1 MAAKLRLGFAG
12 LVHDHV
18 WDLVPQW
25 QATGVELVA
34 AADPNEP
41 LRARMKSEF
50 GVARTYDSIP
60 AMVAAEEL
68 DIVQVA
74 TANAHHADAVEAA
87 AGAGAH
93 SVVEKPMAATLA
105 QADRM
110 IAAAG
115 RAGVRLMIN
124 WPINWQSIYRKM
136 REIAAS
142 GAIGRVIQVK
152 HRGGHSGP
160 TSFGCSE
167 YFSDWLY
174 DAELNGAGAYM
185 DYSGYGLNIV
195 LDYLAGP
202 TAVYAHAAN
211 LAQDFHPVDD
221 NGVMI
226 VKFGREMALVEST
239 WTEQGAIPWNTY
251 VLGESG
257 ALVADYRSRDLVMYD
272 RADRAGTPVEC
283 EPMPAGYRN
292 APEYFIGRL
301 LANAPIDDPSSA
313 ARGRSVQ
320 EILQGGL
327 IAIAENREVA
337 LPLSQ

>member
-18 WDLVPQW
+18 WDLAPKW
-25 QATGVELVA
+25 REAGVELAA

-41 LRARMKSEF
+41 LRDRMESEF
-50 GVARTYDSIP
+50 GVARTYDSF
-60 AMVAAEEL
+60 AEMMEAEQL

-74 TANAHHADAVEAA
+74 TANSDHADVVEAA
-87 AGAGAH
+87 TAAGAH
-93 SVVEKPMAATLA
+93 CVVEKPMAATLA
-105 QADRM
+105 QADHM
-110 IAAAG
+110 LAAAD

-124 WPINWQSIYRKM
+124 WPINWQPIYRKM
-136 REIAAS
+136 RELGDA

-152 HRGGHSGP
+152 HRGGHSSP
-160 TSFGCSE
+160 RSFGVSE
-167 YFSDWLY
+167 YFAEWLY
-174 DAELNGAGAYM
+174 DAQLNGGGAFM
-185 DYSGYGLNIV
+185 DYSGYGVNIL
-195 LDYLAGP
+195 LDYLSGP

-211 LAQDFHPVDD
+211 LAQDFHSVDD

-226 VKFGREMALVEST
+226 VKFEREMALIEST

-251 VLGESG
+251 VRGETG
-257 ALVADYRSRDLVMYD
+257 ALLADYRSRDLVLFD
-272 RADRAGTPVEC
+272 KSNRAGAPVVC

-292 APEYFIGRL
+292 APEYFTRRL
-301 LANAPIDDPSSA
+301 PTGAPMDDSSSA

-320 EILQGGL
+320 EILQAGQ

-337 LPLSQ
+337 FPLS